1 MSQADIR
8 ILAGLLDSLQYPKK
22 LKSFYMSLQR
32 LFTATLSGI
41 VIGILI
47 APAKGVDTRKKIND
61 SVENIKDKIKRL
73 RGTTNE
79 ELDELHKVFE
89 QEVAGLR
96 EDVREKVLHLI
107 EASKKSYNHMRSEA
121 LS

>member
-1 MSQADIR
+1 
-8 ILAGLLDSLQYPKK
+8 
-22 LKSFYMSLQR
+22 MSLQR

-47 APAKGVDTRKKIND
+47 APAKGTDTRKKIND
-61 SVENIKDKIKRL
+61 SVESLKDKIRRL

-79 ELDELHKVFE
+79 ELDELHSVFDKE
-89 QEVAGLR
+89 ITGLR
-96 EDVREKVLHLI
+96 EDVREKVLRLI
-107 EASKKSYNHMRSEA
+107 DASKKSYNNLRSEA

>member
-1 MSQADIR
+1 
-8 ILAGLLDSLQYPKK
+8 
-22 LKSFYMSLQR
+22 MSLQR

-47 APAKGVDTRKKIND
+47 APAKGSDTRRKLTD
-61 SVENIKDKIKRL
+61 TVDNIKDKIRRI

-79 ELDELHKVFE
+79 ELEELHQVFE
-89 QEVAGLR
+89 HEVSGLR
-96 EDVREKVLHLI
+96 EDIREKVLRLI
-107 EASKKSYNHMRSEA
+107 EVSKKGYNHVKSEA

>member
-1 MSQADIR
+1 
-8 ILAGLLDSLQYPKK
+8 
-22 LKSFYMSLQR
+22 MSLQR

-47 APAKGVDTRKKIND
+47 APAKGTDTRKKIND
-61 SVENIKDKIKRL
+61 SVESLKDKIKRM

-79 ELDELHKVFE
+79 ELDELHRVFE
-89 QEVAGLR
+89 HEVTGLR
-96 EDVREKVLHLI
+96 EDVREKVLRLI
-107 EASKKSYNHMRSEA
+107 EVSKKGYNHIRSEA

>member
-1 MSQADIR
+1 MSSAYMAR
-8 ILAGLLDSLQYPKK
+8 LLKIIPLYNLTS
-22 LKSFYMSLQR
+22 KSIFMSLQR

-47 APAKGVDTRKKIND
+47 APGRGADTRRKISD
-61 SVENIKDKIKRL
+61 SVDNIKDKIRRI

-79 ELDELHKVFE
+79 ELEELHNVFDHE
-89 QEVAGLR
+89 ISGLR
-96 EDVREKVLHLI
+96 DDIREKVLRLI
-107 EASKKSYNHMRSEA
+107 EVSKKSYNNIKSET

>member
-1 MSQADIR
+1 
-8 ILAGLLDSLQYPKK
+8 
-22 LKSFYMSLQR
+22 MSLQR

-47 APAKGVDTRKKIND
+47 APAKGADTRKKIND
-61 SVENIKDKIKRL
+61 SVENLKDKIKRL

-79 ELDELHKVFE
+79 ELDELHQVFE
-89 QEVAGLR
+89 QEITGLR
-96 EDVREKVLHLI
+96 EDVREKVLRLI
-107 EASKKSYNHMRSEA
+107 DASKKSYNHLRSEA

>member
-1 MSQADIR
+1 
-8 ILAGLLDSLQYPKK
+8 
-22 LKSFYMSLQR
+22 MSLQR

-47 APAKGVDTRKKIND
+47 APAKGRETRRKLSD
-61 SVENIKDKIKRL
+61 SVDNIKDKIRRL

-79 ELDELHKVFE
+79 ELDELHRVFE
-89 QEVAGLR
+89 TEIAGLR
-96 EDVREKVLHLI
+96 EDVRAKVLHLI
-107 EASKKSYNHMRSEA
+107 EASKKSYNNIKSEA

>member
-1 MSQADIR
+1 
-8 ILAGLLDSLQYPKK
+8 
-22 LKSFYMSLQR
+22 MSLQR

-47 APAKGVDTRKKIND
+47 APAKGTETRKKLSD
-61 SVENIKDKIKRL
+61 SVDNLKDKIRRI

-79 ELDELHKVFE
+79 ELDELHQVFE
-89 QEVAGLR
+89 HEVAGLK

-107 EASKKSYNHMRSEA
+107 EVSKKSYNNIRSEA

>member
-1 MSQADIR
+1 
-8 ILAGLLDSLQYPKK
+8 
-22 LKSFYMSLQR
+22 MSLQR

-47 APAKGVDTRKKIND
+47 APAKGTDTRKKLSD
-61 SVENIKDKIKRL
+61 SVDNLKDKFRRM

-79 ELDELHKVFE
+79 ELVELHQVFE
-89 QEVAGLR
+89 HEISGLR
-96 EDVREKVLHLI
+96 EDVREKVLKLI
-107 EASKKSYNHMRSEA
+107 EVSKKGYNNIRSEA

>member
-1 MSQADIR
+1 
-8 ILAGLLDSLQYPKK
+8 
-22 LKSFYMSLQR
+22 MSLQR

-47 APAKGVDTRKKIND
+47 APAKGADTRKKLND
-61 SVENIKDKIKRL
+61 SVENLKDKIRRL

-79 ELDELHKVFE
+79 ELDGLHRVFE
-89 QEVAGLR
+89 QEITGLR
-96 EDVREKVLHLI
+96 EDVREKVLRLI
-107 EASKKSYNHMRSEA
+107 DASKKSYNNLRSEA

>member
-1 MSQADIR
+1 
-8 ILAGLLDSLQYPKK
+8 
-22 LKSFYMSLQR
+22 MSLQR

-47 APAKGVDTRKKIND
+47 APAKGTDTRKKLSA
-61 SVENIKDKIKRL
+61 SVDNIKDKIRRI

-79 ELDELHKVFE
+79 ELEQLHEVFE
-89 QEVAGLR
+89 HEITGLR
-96 EDVREKVLHLI
+96 DDVREKVLRLI
-107 EASKKSYNHMRSEA
+107 EVSKKGYNHVKSEA

>member
-1 MSQADIR
+1 
-8 ILAGLLDSLQYPKK
+8 
-22 LKSFYMSLQR
+22 MSLQR

-47 APAKGVDTRKKIND
+47 APAKGTETRKKLTD
-61 SVENIKDKIKRL
+61 SVDNIKDRIRRI

-79 ELDELHKVFE
+79 ELDELHQVFE
-89 QEVAGLR
+89 KEVSGLR
-96 EDVREKVLHLI
+96 DDVREKVLRLI
-107 EASKKSYNHMRSEA
+107 EVSKKGYNNIKAEA

>member
-1 MSQADIR
+1 
-8 ILAGLLDSLQYPKK
+8 
-22 LKSFYMSLQR
+22 MSLQR

-47 APAKGVDTRKKIND
+47 APDKGSETRKKLST
-61 SVENIKDKIKRL
+61 SVDNIKDKIRRI

-79 ELDELHKVFE
+79 ELEELHQVFE
-89 QEVAGLR
+89 HEITGLR
-96 EDVREKVLHLI
+96 DDIREKVLRLI
-107 EASKKSYNHMRSEA
+107 EVSKKGYNHVKAEA

>member
-1 MSQADIR
+1 LYSGKVVGIDI
-8 ILAGLLDSLQYPKK
+8 LLLYQDKT
-22 LKSFYMSLQR
+22 FYMSLQR

-47 APAKGVDTRKKIND
+47 APAKGADTRKKINN

-79 ELDELHKVFE
+79 ELDELHRVFE

-107 EASKKSYNHMRSEA
+107 EVSKKSYNHVKSEA

>member
-1 MSQADIR
+1 
-8 ILAGLLDSLQYPKK
+8 
-22 LKSFYMSLQR
+22 MSLQR

-47 APAKGVDTRKKIND
+47 APAKGTETRRKLSD
-61 SVENIKDKIKRL
+61 SVDNIKDKIRRI

-79 ELDELHKVFE
+79 ELEELHEVFE
-89 QEVAGLR
+89 HEIYGLR
-96 EDVREKVLHLI
+96 DEIREKVLRLI
-107 EASKKSYNHMRSEA
+107 EVSKKGYNHIKSEA